1 VIFLKEEKR
10 ERFIKVAENRTNKI
24 LKTIKLLGNCANK
37 NNYDYTEDEIKTIF
51 NAIEQEVKKAKLKF
65 DNSSEKEV
73 FKLK

>member
-1 VIFLKEEKR
+1 MKEEKR

-37 NNYDYTEDEIKTIF
+37 NNYDYTEEEIKIIF

-65 DNSSEKEV
+65 DSSSEKEI